1 VAEAPVRT
9 PVLKLEG
16 PLTVKEVEDVVFR
29 AARGDPHFEAAQRT
43 WMEADRSYFIRWRAI
58 DADPLQVIGLIH
70 AYQLPEMASRVEA
83 VPFDTS
89 ADQAPLATYVA
100 LLRAELTA
108 QGFA

>member
-1 VAEAPVRT
+1 MTDALVRT

-16 PLTVKEVEDVVFR
+16 PLTVKEVEDVVFH
-29 AARGDPHFEAAQRT
+29 AARSDPHFEAAQRT
-43 WMEADRSYFIRWRAI
+43 WMDADRSYFIRWRAT

-83 VPFDTS
+83 IPFDVS
-89 ADQAPLATYVA
+89 ADQGPLHAYVR
-100 LLRAELTA
+100 LLEAELTA